1 MLIWIKSLWESVAPI
16 LFTVF
21 VLCVEIPEV
30 SEKEIVEIV
39 VANDVVDDD
48 DVIGVDDSDAA
59 AILIDSVEFFGKIS
73 QWFPEDSKHRQE

>member
-1 MLIWIKSLWESVAPI
+1 MLLWIKSLWESVAPR
-16 LFTVF
+16 LFTVL

-59 AILIDSVEFFGKIS
+59 AILSDFGKIS
-73 QWFPEDSKHRQE
+73 QWFPEVSKHRQE